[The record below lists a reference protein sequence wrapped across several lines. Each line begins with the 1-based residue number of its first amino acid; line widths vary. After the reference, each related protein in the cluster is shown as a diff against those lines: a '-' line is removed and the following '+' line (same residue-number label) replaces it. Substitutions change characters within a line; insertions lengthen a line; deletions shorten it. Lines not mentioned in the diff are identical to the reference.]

1 MKMLLDRKCTETTDL
16 NLSYNA
22 LNINRDKEDSII
34 FLEKLKE
41 FLHASEVITHL
52 ELSGMNIGD
61 ACLELLPIIKSN
73 SSLRIVHLSN
83 NLITKETKRFMFN
96 NLA

>member
-1 MKMLLDRKCTETTDL
+1 MLLSRKTTEIVDL

-22 LNINRDKEDSII
+22 LNIAKEKKDALS

-41 FLHASEVITHL
+41 FLHSSEVITHL
-52 ELSGMNIGD
+52 ELSGMNIGEH
-61 ACLELLPIIKSN
+61 CLDLFPVFKEN

-83 NLITKETKRFMFN
+83 NTISKDTKKFMFN